1 MHHAAIVFVDCNRM
15 REANGMLAGDAAC
28 GSLPWDSSG
37 FFIVSSESCED
48 VKRGIISRHRFV
60 KLHVLAY
67 ARSRIVLYRVT
78 GRTVHDSL

>member
-1 MHHAAIVFVDCNRM
+1 
-15 REANGMLAGDAAC
+15 MLAGDAAC
-28 GSLPWDSSG
+28 GSLLWDSSG

-48 VKRGIISRHRFV
+48 VKRGIISRHRLV